1 MWIYHIQ
8 IFNMFQPVKV
18 IAKKSEILPV
28 PGCDPWFFPRFIFGR
43 WVKPQQ
49 IEVNPDDQLS
59 TESESMFLKKIG
71 RFQGSAG
78 TILQNGGF
86 DGCILRNFSAD
97 FPTQNHATAMAGV
110 MKVTHPPHFP
120 FGCLST
126 SHLGVPSLSR
136 SKFHLCERQWFQAL
150 WSVWSQISSV
160 KLRLWRNLP
169 ESLQKLSNGGEP

>member
-1 MWIYHIQ
+1 MASCYIKTYHISYDYIYMYTTKIHVVIMWIYLSKSSTC
-8 IFNMFQPVKV
+8 F

-28 PGCDPWFFPRFIFGR
+28 PGCDPFIFSLFFLAAEFTSANRGS
-43 WVKPQQ
+43 
-49 IEVNPDDQLS
+49 PDDQLS
-59 TESESMFLKKIG
+59 TESESMVLKKIG

-150 WSVWSQISSV
+150 
-160 KLRLWRNLP
+160 
-169 ESLQKLSNGGEP
+169 